1 MGAMMIIYEVNLSID
16 KGIYSKFELWL
27 TAHVKEMLQFPGF
40 IQAFIFKEEQGDVF
54 DQHKLTVQY
63 QLENRVY
70 LETYFSEFAPKMRE
84 EGMKLFGDNYS
95 ATRRIFETQAVIS
108 K

>member
-1 MGAMMIIYEVNLSID
+1 
-16 KGIYSKFELWL
+16 
-27 TAHVKEMLQFPGF
+27 MLQFPGF

-63 QLENRVY
+63 QLENRVN

-95 ATRRIFETQAVIS
+95 ATRRILETQAVIS